1 MFVRNDNG
9 RKIMAYQTELTFL
22 RKLLKD
28 LHISSCV
35 LTDPYATIP
44 SEIDLGLR
52 AGLYGDHNYVPFLQN
67 SFEQAKDHTIY
78 RFFDEYD
85 CNYIFL
91 RLPEENQYFF
101 IGPYLLSAPSEKRI
115 NNKAQQ
121 LGLTA
126 EQIQR
131 MHLYYSELPIVEDEN
146 WLLSMANT
154 FATHLWGSP
163 EQYVMEYVDYAIPDR
178 YEPIPFTAI
187 PGQGIESSV
196 DLTALERGYA
206 NENQLMEA
214 VSKGKQHLVT
224 AVASYVFNNAAE
236 QRLSDSLR
244 DRKNYLIIL
253 KTLLRKAAEYGG
265 VHPMHIHRLSSHYAS
280 QIENIRTIKQSLSLQ
295 EEMIRSFCQLVKHHS
310 LSKYSYYVGRAIVLV
325 QHDLTADLRLKT
337 IAENLNVN
345 SSYLSTL
352 FHKEYGCTL
361 TEFINKQRID
371 RGIQLLQQTS
381 KPVQEI
387 AAECGMQDV
396 NYFIK
401 LFKKQTGLTP
411 NRYRANQTRHD

>member
-1 MFVRNDNG
+1 
-9 RKIMAYQTELTFL
+9 MAHQAELDFL
-22 RKLLKD
+22 RRLLRN

-35 LTDPYATIP
+35 LTDPQTKIP
-44 SEIDLGLR
+44 SDIDLGLR
-52 AGLYGDHNYVPFLQN
+52 AGLYGEHNYVPFLQN
-67 SFEQAKDHTIY
+67 TFSQVMNCTVY

-91 RLPEENQYFF
+91 RLPEDNHYFF
-101 IGPYLLSAPSEKRI
+101 MGPYLLSMPSEKRI
-115 NNKAQQ
+115 DQKVRQ
-121 LGLTA
+121 LGLTE
-126 EQIQR
+126 EQAQR
-131 MHLYYSELPIVEDEN
+131 MHLYYSELPIIEDEN
-146 WLLSMANT
+146 LLLSMANT
-154 FATHLWGSP
+154 FAVHLWGSSDH
-163 EQYVMEYVDYAIPDR
+163 YTMEYVDYAIPDR
-178 YEPIPFTAI
+178 YEPIPFSTI
-187 PGQGIESSV
+187 PGQCPDPAV

-224 AVASYVFNNAAE
+224 AVAASVFNNGAE

-295 EEMIRSFCQLVKHHS
+295 EEMIRSFCQLVKQHS
-310 LSKYSYYVGRAIVLV
+310 LSKYSYYVGRAIIFV

-345 SSYLSTL
+345 SSYLSCL

-411 NRYRANQTRHD
+411 NRYRANQSHQ

>member
-1 MFVRNDNG
+1 ME
-9 RKIMAYQTELTFL
+9 YQAELTFL
-22 RKLLKD
+22 CRLLKD

-35 LTDPYATIP
+35 LIDPHAEIP
-44 SEIDLGLR
+44 SQIDLGLR

-67 SFEQAKDHTIY
+67 SFEQAKDHTVY

-91 RLPEENQYFF
+91 RLPEDNRYYF
-101 IGPYLLSAPSEKRI
+101 IGPYLLSLPSEKRI
-115 NNKAQQ
+115 NKKAEN
-121 LGLTA
+121 LGLTP
-126 EQIQR
+126 EQTQR

-146 WLLSMANT
+146 LLLSMANT
-154 FATHLWGSP
+154 FACHLWGSP

-178 YEPIPFTAI
+178 YEPIPFSTI
-187 PGQGIESSV
+187 PGQGWDTAL
-196 DLTALERGYA
+196 DLSALERGYA

-224 AVASYVFNNAAE
+224 AVASTVFNNAAE

-265 VHPMHIHRLSSHYAS
+265 VHPMHIHRLSSHYAA

-310 LSKYSYYVGRAIVLV
+310 LNRYSYYVGRAIVLI

-337 IAENLNVN
+337 IAESLNVN
-345 SSYLSTL
+345 SSYLSSL

-361 TEFINKQRID
+361 TEFINSQRID
-371 RGIQLLQQTS
+371 RGIQLLQQTT

-387 AAECGMQDV
+387 AAECGIQDV

-401 LFKKQTGLTP
+401 LFKKQTGFTP
-411 NRYRANQTRHD
+411 SRYRAQGGQPNQSDHQH

>member
-1 MFVRNDNG
+1 ME
-9 RKIMAYQTELTFL
+9 YQSELTFL
-22 RKLLKD
+22 CRLLKD

-35 LTDPYATIP
+35 LSNPQAEIP
-44 SEIDLGLR
+44 STIDLGLR

-67 SFEQAKDHTIY
+67 SFDQAKNHTIY

-91 RLPEENQYFF
+91 RLPEENRYFF
-101 IGPYLLSAPSEKRI
+101 IGPYLLSLPSEKRI
-115 NNKAQQ
+115 DQKAKN
-121 LGLTA
+121 LTLTQ
-126 EQIQR
+126 EQTQR

-146 WLLSMANT
+146 LLLSMANT
-154 FATHLWGSP
+154 FAAHLWGSP
-163 EQYVMEYVDYAIPDR
+163 EQYAMEYVDYAIPDR
-178 YEPIPFTAI
+178 YEPIPFNTI
-187 PGQGIESSV
+187 PGQGWDTAINLS
-196 DLTALERGYA
+196 ALERGYA

-224 AVASYVFNNAAE
+224 AVASTVFNNAAE

-265 VHPMHIHRLSSHYAS
+265 VHPMHIHRLSSHYAA

-310 LSKYSYYVGRAIVLV
+310 MSRYSYYVGRAIILV

-337 IAENLNVN
+337 IAETLNVN
-345 SSYLSTL
+345 SSYLSSL

-371 RGIQLLQQTS
+371 RGIQLLQQTT

-387 AAECGMQDV
+387 AAECGIHDV

-401 LFKKQTGLTP
+401 LFKKQTGCTP
-411 NRYRANQTRHD
+411 SRYRAQGGQSNKSAR